1 MDVLV
6 IGANGQVGRNIVK
19 ELAAQNHNAVA
30 MVRKEEQKAKMEE
43 LGASKVVLADLE
55 NDFSDAFDNVDA
67 VIFAAGSGPKTGP
80 DKTLTIDL
88 WGSVKAAKYAEEKGV
103 KRFVQLG
110 SMGSDNPDAGGED
123 MKPYLVAKRTADEIL
138 QSTNLDYTI
147 VRPGALTDEDKTGKV
162 EVSSQGFSSM
172 EGRSIPRAD
181 VANVLVNV
189 LDRENTYGKV
199 FEVLQGEEDA
209 ENQLGAI

>member
-19 ELAAQNHNAVA
+19 ELADTNHNAVA

-55 NDFSDAFDNVDA
+55 EDFSNAFDNVDA
-67 VIFAAGSGPKTGP
+67 VIFAAGSGPKTGAE
-80 DKTLTIDL
+80 KTLTIDL
-88 WGSVKAAKYAEEKGV
+88 WGSVKAAKYAQDKGV

-110 SMGSDNPDAGGED
+110 SVGSDNPDAGGEE
-123 MKPYLVAKRTADEIL
+123 MKPYLVAKRTADELL
-138 QSTNLDYTI
+138 QSSNLDYTI
-147 VRPGALTDEDKTGKV
+147 VRPGALSDEDKTGKI
-162 EVSSQGFSSM
+162 EVSTEGFKSL

-181 VANVLVNV
+181 VAHVLVNV
-189 LDRENTYGKV
+189 LERENTYGKV
-199 FEVLQGEEDA
+199 FEILQGEEDA
-209 ENQLGAI
+209 ENQLGTV

>member
-43 LGASKVVLADLE
+43 LGAAKVVLADLE
-55 NDFSDAFDNVDA
+55 EDFSNAFENVDA

-110 SMGSDNPDAGGED
+110 SMGSDNPDAGGEE

-138 QSTNLDYTI
+138 QSTNLNYTI
-147 VRPGALTDEDKTGKV
+147 VRPGALSDEDKTGKV
-162 EVSSQGFSSM
+162 EVSTEGFPSM

-189 LDRENTYGKV
+189 LERENTYGKV
-199 FEVLQGEEDA
+199 FEILQGEQDA
-209 ENQLGAI
+209 ESQLDSI

>member
-19 ELAAQNHNAVA
+19 ELANTNHNAVA

-43 LGASKVVLADLE
+43 LGATKVVLADLE
-55 NDFSDAFDNVDA
+55 EDFSNAFDNVDA
-67 VIFAAGSGPKTGP
+67 VIFAAGSGPKTGAE
-80 DKTLTIDL
+80 KTLTIDL
-88 WGSVKAAKYAEEKGV
+88 WGSVKAAKYAQDKGV

-110 SMGSDNPDAGGED
+110 SVGSDNPDAGGEE
-123 MKPYLVAKRTADEIL
+123 MKPYLVAKRTADELL

-147 VRPGALTDEDKTGKV
+147 VRPGALSDDDKTGKI
-162 EVSSQGFSSM
+162 EVSTEGFKSL

-181 VANVLVNV
+181 VAHVLVNV
-189 LDRENTYGKV
+189 LERENTYGKV
-199 FEVLQGEEDA
+199 FEILQGEEDA
-209 ENQLGAI
+209 ENQLETV

>member
-19 ELAAQNHNAVA
+19 ELAEKNHNAVA

-43 LGASKVVLADLE
+43 LGASRVVLADLE
-55 NDFSDAFDNVDA
+55 EDFSNAFDNVDA
-67 VIFAAGSGPKTGP
+67 VIFAAGSGPKTGA

-88 WGSVKAAKYAEEKGV
+88 WGSVKAAKYAEGKGV

-110 SMGSDNPDAGGED
+110 SMGSDNPDAGGEA
-123 MKPYLVAKRTADEIL
+123 MKPYLVAKRSADEIL

-147 VRPGALTDEDKTGKV
+147 VRPGALTDEEKTGKV
-162 EVSSQGFSSM
+162 EVSAQGFKSM

-181 VANVLVNV
+181 VAHVLVNV
-189 LDRENTYGKV
+189 LERENTYGKV
-199 FEVLQGEEDA
+199 FEILQGEEDA
-209 ENQLGAI
+209 ENQLGSV

>member
-19 ELAAQNHNAVA
+19 ELAEKNHNAVA

-55 NDFSDAFDNVDA
+55 EDFSNAFENVDA

-88 WGSVKAAKYAEEKGV
+88 WGSVKAAKYAQDKGV

-110 SMGSDNPDAGGED
+110 SMGSDNPDAGGEA
-123 MKPYLVAKRTADEIL
+123 MKPYLVAKRSADEIL
-138 QSTNLDYTI
+138 QATNLDYTI
-147 VRPGALTDEDKTGKV
+147 VRPGALTDDEKTGKV
-162 EVSSQGFSSM
+162 EVSAQGFESM

-181 VANVLVNV
+181 VAHVLVDV
-189 LDRENTYGKV
+189 LERENTYGKV
-199 FEVLQGEEDA
+199 FEILQGEEDA
-209 ENQLGAI
+209 ENQLGTV

>member
-19 ELAAQNHNAVA
+19 ELAETNHNAVA

-55 NDFSDAFDNVDA
+55 EDFSNAFDNVDA
-67 VIFAAGSGPKTGP
+67 VIFAAGSGPKTGAE
-80 DKTLTIDL
+80 KTLTIDL
-88 WGSVKAAKYAEEKGV
+88 WGSVKAAKYAQDKGV

-110 SMGSDNPDAGGED
+110 SVGSDNPDAGGEE
-123 MKPYLVAKRTADEIL
+123 MKPYLVAKRTADELL

-147 VRPGALTDEDKTGKV
+147 VRPGALSDEDKTGKI
-162 EVSSQGFSSM
+162 EVSTEGFKSL

-181 VANVLVNV
+181 VAHVLVNV
-189 LDRENTYGKV
+189 LERENTYGKV
-199 FEVLQGEEDA
+199 FEILQGEEDA
-209 ENQLGAI
+209 ENQLETV

>member
-43 LGASKVVLADLE
+43 LGAAKVVLADLE
-55 NDFSDAFDNVDA
+55 EDFSNAFENVDA

-110 SMGSDNPDAGGED
+110 SMGSDNPDAGGEE

-138 QSTNLDYTI
+138 QATNLDYTI
-147 VRPGALTDEDKTGKV
+147 VRPGALSDEDKTGKV
-162 EVSSQGFSSM
+162 EVSTEGFSSM

-189 LDRENTYGKV
+189 LERENTYGKV
-199 FEVLQGEEDA
+199 FEILQGEEDA
-209 ENQLGAI
+209 ENQLGTI

>member
-19 ELAAQNHNAVA
+19 ELAEKNHNAVA

-55 NDFSDAFDNVDA
+55 EDFSNAFENVDA

-88 WGSVKAAKYAEEKGV
+88 WGSVKAAKYAEDKGV

-110 SMGSDNPDAGGED
+110 SMGSDNPDAGGEQ
-123 MKPYLVAKRTADEIL
+123 MKPYLVAKRSADEIL
-138 QSTNLDYTI
+138 QSTSLDYTI
-147 VRPGALTDEDKTGKV
+147 VRPGALTDDEKTGKV
-162 EVSSQGFSSM
+162 EVSTQGFESM

-181 VANVLVNV
+181 VAHVLVDV
-189 LDRENTYGKV
+189 LERENTYGKV
-199 FEVLQGEEDA
+199 FEILQGEEDA
-209 ENQLGAI
+209 ENQLGSV